1 MKQPLNESFI
11 RMQKIAGIVTENQIN
26 EGELVSKITPKPS
39 GEFKDA
45 VIALEN
51 YLATTGGNFDYDELA
66 YLIINI
72 KDAGT
77 SEDYDY

>member
-1 MKQPLNESFI
+1 MKKQILSEEFK
-11 RMQKIAGIVTENQIN
+11 RMQKIAGVLNENQIN
-26 EGELVSKITPKPS
+26 EGELVSKIKPLPS

-66 YLIINI
+66 YLIIDI
-72 KDAGT
+72 KDAGA
-77 SEDYDY
+77 SESY